1 MYTHTHSRRENIW
14 IHVCLLPRWVTII
27 WLNYFI
33 SIWLLVPYL
42 VGKEKRLR
50 NDKFGE
56 THKTNP
62 LKRWKMLQGK
72 LSESHRRWLRTM
84 QKETC
89 YTKQIHI
96 QILHE
101 QKGKYSLLF
110 YNETD
115 QILARM
121 IISLQRFWVLYRKNT
136 ISGSDWQAEENL
148 TYGKDSGKNYDEQ
161 ESKQDS
167 TKVRKSTEP
176 KLITLLS

>member
-1 MYTHTHSRRENIW
+1 
-14 IHVCLLPRWVTII
+14 
-27 WLNYFI
+27 
-33 SIWLLVPYL
+33 
-42 VGKEKRLR
+42 
-50 NDKFGE
+50 
-56 THKTNP
+56 
-62 LKRWKMLQGK
+62 
-72 LSESHRRWLRTM
+72 M

-167 TKVRKSTEP
+167 TKLRKSTEP
-176 KLITLLS
+176 KLNTLLSYICSLCLFVAFSDEKTSSFFPLTKHNLIKIKYERYKRLRNIKEYNQSHGFVTEKSTQKAL

>member
-1 MYTHTHSRRENIW
+1 
-14 IHVCLLPRWVTII
+14 
-27 WLNYFI
+27 
-33 SIWLLVPYL
+33 
-42 VGKEKRLR
+42 
-50 NDKFGE
+50 
-56 THKTNP
+56 
-62 LKRWKMLQGK
+62 
-72 LSESHRRWLRTM
+72 M

-167 TKVRKSTEP
+167 TKLRKSTEP
-176 KLITLLS
+176 KLNTLLSYICSLCLFVAFSDEKTSSFFPLTKQHLIKIKYERYKRLRNIFLVCIAYEYNQSHGFVTEKSTQKAL